1 MLYTKG
7 TYLKVISTHSTCL
20 KVNTIY
26 ILNNIDIS
34 VLGEVWFYD
43 VKHHNSYCLT
53 LHEYDNTVFEKI
65 TNKPHIQK
73 ILDDIQGHL
82 LYNNDPMNVML
93 SNYYHGLRLFKNI
106 NFYTHIYKNIYEL
119 IEVFDIYLHEST
131 QNPISHPP
139 LPQPVLDILE
149 NLKLTYILNTI

>member
-7 TYLKVISTHSTCL
+7 TYLKVISTPATHL
-20 KVNTIY
+20 KENNIY
-26 ILNNIDIS
+26 ILNTIDIS

-43 VKHHNSYCLT
+43 VKQQNSYCLT
-53 LHEYDNTVFEKI
+53 LQEYDDTIFEKVI
-65 TNKPHIQK
+65 NKPHIQK

-82 LYNNDPMNVML
+82 IYHNDPMNVTL
-93 SNYYHGLRLFKNI
+93 TNYYHGLRVFKNI

-119 IEVFDIYLHEST
+119 IEVFDTYCQKPDVI
-131 QNPISHPP
+131 P

-149 NLKLTYILNTI
+149 NLKFTYSLNSI